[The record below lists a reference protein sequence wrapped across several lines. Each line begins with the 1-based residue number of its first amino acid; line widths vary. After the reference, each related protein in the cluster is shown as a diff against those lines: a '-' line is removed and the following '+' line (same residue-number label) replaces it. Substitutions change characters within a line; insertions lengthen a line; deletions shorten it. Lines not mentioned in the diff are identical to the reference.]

1 MGVSIRTRILTLF
14 LALLPVPAWAGS
26 DPPDF
31 ILQWG
36 SSGSGDGQFRGM
48 HGIEV
53 DAEGNVY
60 VADTGNNRIQK
71 FTSDGILLI
80 KWGSSGTAPGQF
92 NHPHGI
98 GIGPMGTTNR

>member
-1 MGVSIRTRILTLF
+1 MRE
-14 LALLPVPAWAGS
+14 
-26 DPPDF
+26 
-31 ILQWG
+31 WG
-36 SSGSGDGQFRGM
+36 SFGAGNGQFAGA

-53 DAEGNVY
+53 DANGNVY

-71 FTSDGILLI
+71 FTSDGILLV

-98 GIGPMGTTNR
+98 GIGPICNVIEA